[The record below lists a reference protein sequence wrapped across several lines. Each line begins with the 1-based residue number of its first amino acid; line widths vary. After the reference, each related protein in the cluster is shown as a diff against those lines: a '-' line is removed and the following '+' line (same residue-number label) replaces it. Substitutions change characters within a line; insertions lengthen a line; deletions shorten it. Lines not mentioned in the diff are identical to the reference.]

1 MPLTPSS
8 TETTTATITTAPS
21 PSRTA
26 GRVRG
31 WTLASATTLMGL
43 IAGFFYA
50 YACSVMIGL
59 ARVDDRTFIDSMQWI
74 NATVRNVWFA
84 PAFFGALLVT
94 AVAAALHLGR
104 AQRPVLGWVV
114 AALVLYGAAF
124 GITMGVNVPLNEQLA
139 AAGDPASL
147 ADPAAA
153 RASYE
158 GVWTAWNTTRTVAST
173 AALACLVRALM
184 LHGRHTARPER

>member
-139 AAGDPASL
+139 AAGDPASSPTRRRRAPPTRGVDGL
-147 ADPAAA
+147 EHHADGRLDRGARLPGPGADAA
-153 RASYE
+153 R
-158 GVWTAWNTTRTVAST
+158 
-173 AALACLVRALM
+173 
-184 LHGRHTARPER
+184 RHTARPER